1 MRKNANKIFLL
12 LNIYTPNF
20 SDRMI
25 NSVISIYGSSVCGL
39 QLGKKIVL
47 VFSCTIAL
55 LQKTKYLQ
63 IDNNIKRWIS
73 AWLKILL
80 HKFINIMFMYHLF
93 SQLFH
98 EYKPEIS
105 NSSNRINTYLIN
117 RWNTYTFYIGDSKW
131 CKNICIKLSNCVCEK
146 MFIAKSQN
154 KHLNLV

>member
-1 MRKNANKIFLL
+1 MQIKSFSFWIFIPQTFQIGCDKFCHFYLWKLSLWSAIRKKL
-12 LNIYTPNF
+12 
-20 SDRMI
+20 
-25 NSVISIYGSSVCGL
+25 
-39 QLGKKIVL
+39 VL

-63 IDNNIKRWIS
+63 IGNNIKWWIS
-73 AWLKILL
+73 ACLRILL
-80 HKFINIMFMYHLF
+80 HKLINIMFMYHLF

-105 NSSNRINTYLIN
+105 NFSNRINTYLIN
-117 RWNTYTFYIGDSKW
+117 RWNTYTFYIGDSQW
-131 CKNICIKLSNCVCEK
+131 CKNIYISNCVCEK